1 MKHFSSVTSLD
12 ELKLQ
17 YKKLAFK
24 NHPDRGGKTE
34 VMQEINSEYEQ
45 LLNRIIN
52 EASKDQYQD
61 SSENG
66 RGFWSSRSEHS
77 EVEKKVKQA
86 IDAIINLDGLDI
98 EIIGVWVWVS
108 GDTKQHKDKLKEA
121 GFVWNRVQCKWV
133 FIGKKSNGRGRMTL
147 DQMRE
152 LHGSQK
158 VKKTRMAEDRQLL
171 TA

>member
-77 EVEKKVKQA
+77 EVEKKVKQT

-158 VKKTRMAEDRQLL
+158 VKKTRMAEERQLL

>member
-1 MKHFSSVTSLD
+1 MKHFSAVASLD
-12 ELKLQ
+12 ESKRQ

-34 VMQEINSEYEQ
+34 VMQEINNEYEQ

-121 GFVWNRVQCKWV
+121 GYVWNRVQCKWV

-158 VKKTRMAEDRQLL
+158 VKKTRMAEERQLL

>member
-86 IDAIINLDGLDI
+86 IDAIINLESLDI

-158 VKKTRMAEDRQLL
+158 VKKTRMAEERQLL

>member
-158 VKKTRMAEDRQLL
+158 VKKTRMAEERQLL

>member
-1 MKHFSSVTSLD
+1 MNHFSSVTSLD

-86 IDAIINLDGLDI
+86 IDGIINLDGLDI

-108 GDTKQHKDKLKEA
+108 GDTKQHKEKLKEA

-158 VKKTRMAEDRQLL
+158 VKKTRMTEERQLL

>member
-86 IDAIINLDGLDI
+86 IDAIINLDDLDI

-158 VKKTRMAEDRQLL
+158 VKKTRKAEERQLL

>member
-12 ELKLQ
+12 ELKFQ

-133 FIGKKSNGRGRMTL
+133 LIGKKSNGRGRMTL

-158 VKKTRMAEDRQLL
+158 VKKYRMAEERQLL

>member
-34 VMQEINSEYEQ
+34 VMQEINNEYEQ

-61 SSENG
+61 SSVNG

-86 IDAIINLDGLDI
+86 IDTIINLDGLDI

-121 GFVWNRVQCKWV
+121 AFVWNRVQCKWV

-158 VKKTRMAEDRQLL
+158 VKKTRMAEERQLL

>member
-12 ELKLQ
+12 ELKRQ

-34 VMQEINSEYEQ
+34 VMQEINNEYEQ

-121 GFVWNRVQCKWV
+121 GYVWNRVQCKWV

-158 VKKTRMAEDRQLL
+158 VKKTRMAEERQLL

>member
-133 FIGKKSNGRGRMTL
+133 SIGKKSNGRGRMTL

-158 VKKTRMAEDRQLL
+158 VKKTRMAEERQLL